1 MPTDLTFADQKKL
14 FRVEP
19 GSKFRLKDYHTE
31 WHHEGLH
38 GVDKGRTE
46 KELKADAKEYLK
58 ENLKSLSAAQELL
71 WASDQRSVL
80 VIFQAMD
87 AAGKDGTIKHV
98 MSGLNPQGCSVHS
111 FKRPSDE
118 EYDHTYLWRH
128 MKALPERGKIVV
140 FNRSHYENLLVTKVH
155 PEWLKNEKL
164 PEGERGE
171 DFWKS
176 REQDI
181 NNLEMHLWR
190 NGVTIVKFFLY
201 VSRKEQ
207 QKRFIDRLTDESKHW
222 KFSLADLSERVHWDA
237 YMKAYEDAIGATS
250 TEWAPWWVIPADQKY
265 VTRAI
270 VSSVLRRTIE
280 SLGLKYPSVDSA
292 QKARLAEAL
301 TTLRGEG

>member
-1 MPTDLTFADQKKL
+1 MPNELTFAQTKSL

-19 GSKFRLKDYHTE
+19 GSKFRLKDHHTE
-31 WHHEGLH
+31 WHDETMH
-38 GVDKGRTE
+38 GVDLGRTE
-46 KELKADAKEYLK
+46 KELKSEAQAFLQ

-71 WASDQRSVL
+71 WASDQRSLL

-128 MKALPERGKIVV
+128 MKLLPERGKIVV

-155 PEWLKNEKL
+155 PEWLTSEKL
-164 PEGERGE
+164 PAGERDE
-171 DFWKS
+171 AFWRS

-181 NNLEMHLWR
+181 NNMEMHLWR
-190 NGVTIVKFFLY
+190 NGVTIVKFFLH
-201 VSRKEQ
+201 VSQKEQ
-207 QKRFIDRLTDESKHW
+207 RKRFIERLTDTTKHW
-222 KFSLADLSERVHWDA
+222 KFSLADLSERMHWDA
-237 YMKAYEDAIGATS
+237 YMKAYEEAIRATS

-270 VSSVLRRTIE
+270 VSSVLRHTIE
-280 SLGLKYPSVDSA
+280 GLGLQFPEVPDA
-292 QKARLAEAL
+292 QKIRLAEAL
-301 TTLRGEG
+301 ATLRAED